1 MYNYESC
8 CNEVLLSPEWLWVQA
23 QLAIPA
29 HQGVKDYAVDKQRQ
43 QRLFQICLEHQ
54 VQLFPLPESM
64 LWVKKRTQ
72 IDALLKHQ
80 LPPQVLTFWSLLP
93 EEEQPAIQVARVDYE
108 KGKRLLKPVDKFSG
122 AIPWEYLRL
131 DLGEGPVKYKA
142 PAYPTVAW
150 DRMDFYHA
158 AVASVG
164 GVDKW
169 SEKLEADFWAACEA
183 YEADGIYFDELGN
196 WWMGWVHYQL
206 QKLPPAAMAELV
218 TLLRP
223 SLKVQTQSVT
233 KKDGS
238 SMTIHGIELSKKM
251 LKFVF
256 WFETRK
262 IVSNTG
268 NELTLMEMCSING
281 KGVKALPLF
290 VAMLSLLGS
299 NSFNGSVPAYLNNLP
314 NAWQRDEGSYGCEP
328 EWDHPTG
335 VANSDLRLPLGAR
348 YKDWEQNDLSN
359 PMFPFCVPMNAKFT
373 PDQLASVIADE
384 GAAVPDKYNMKSAT
398 GALGALALGI
408 WMGTNASGDK
418 VVHNF
423 HDSGKLNK
431 LLNRPTQAR
440 LFNFLSGEILR
451 DGVVASGRTQ
461 SSMKN
466 TVVYKPTSTAFS
478 PDDMLK

>member
-1 MYNYESC
+1 MYNYEIC
-8 CNEVLLSPEWLWVQA
+8 CNETLMNPEWMWVQA

-29 HQGVKDYAVDKQRQ
+29 RQGIKDYAVDKQRQ
-43 QRLFQICLEHQ
+43 ERLMHICMEHK
-54 VQLFPLPESM
+54 VQLFPLPESL
-64 LWVKKRTQ
+64 LWVKKQTQ
-72 IDALLKHQ
+72 IDAMLKHQ

-108 KGKRLLKPVDKFSG
+108 KGKRLLKPVEEFSG
-122 AIPWEYLRL
+122 AIPREDIRL

-142 PAYPTVAW
+142 STYPTVPW
-150 DRMDFYHA
+150 NRMDFYHA
-158 AVASVG
+158 SVEASG
-164 GVDKW
+164 GW
-169 SEKLEADFWAACEA
+169 SDELEKDFWTACED

-206 QKLPPAAMAELV
+206 QKLPPAVMAELV

-223 SLKVQTQSVT
+223 SLKIQTQTVT

-238 SMTIHGIELSKKM
+238 SMTIHGIELQKKM

-262 IVSNTG
+262 IIANTG
-268 NELTLMEMCSING
+268 TETTLMESCSING

-290 VAMLSLLGS
+290 VSLLSLLGS
-299 NSFNGSVPAYLNNLP
+299 NSFNGSIPAYLNNLP

-359 PMFPFCVPMNAKFT
+359 PMFPFCIPLNAKFT
-373 PDQLASVIADE
+373 SDQLASVIADE

-451 DGVVASGRTQ
+451 NGVVASGRTQ
-461 SSMKN
+461 SAMKN
-466 TVVYKPTSTAFS
+466 TVVYKPTSTATT
-478 PDDMLK
+478 PDNVLK